1 MDKNNL
7 DERLKHRIRMFFVE
21 AENLRQGNAY
31 PKVFPPFP
39 NLVKIHRIMSDIW
52 AEKTRFHQTL
62 ADLGAYVERGAID
75 ADDCDE
81 ICRILLSFLNDCAID
96 IYHVA

>member
-21 AENLRQGNAY
+21 AENLRLGNPC

-62 ADLGAYVERGAID
+62 RDLGDFVDRGSID
-75 ADDCDE
+75 TEDCDA
-81 ICRILLSFLNDCAID
+81 IKAILLAFLNDCAID